1 MNAFVASL
9 PSTKNGILAIYNRR
23 DNGTAADGENN
34 YMTTTQVAI
43 VIEKGWT
50 PYYVNNTFDGQFEGF
65 PELYIKGDAY
75 VDGIV
80 NVTDIVAMV
89 NYIMGNPSPR
99 FAPEAAD
106 INMDG
111 IVNVTDIVATVNI
124 IMKGDN

>member
-9 PSTKNGILAIYNRR
+9 PSTKNGILAIYN
-23 DNGTAADGENN
+23 NNVEAADGEYN
-34 YMTTTQVAI
+34 YMTTTHVAI
-43 VIEKGWT
+43 VEEKGWT
-50 PYYVNNTFDGQFEGF
+50 PYNVCNGLFNGRFKGF
-65 PELYIKGDAY
+65 PELYLKGDANK
-75 VDGIV
+75 DKQV

-89 NYIMGNPSPR
+89 NYIMNKPSTD